1 MKNFLKGLQKY
12 SFIIIGI
19 TTVLGVLLLAFPD
32 KMLAYTAFFIGAA
45 FIICGVLAIVNY
57 ISENK
62 SKVTLVLG
70 VTAAVIGVIICF
82 AYKQIISVIVFILG
96 AFLLVGGIVNL
107 VNSFYIAVSRRRSWI
122 VTVLLSISSI
132 VLGVL
137 SIRNPFGTQEKLVQI
152 LGAGLIAFAV
162 LETVAYFSL
171 RKAFIEADIRITN
184 ESAAQNAVEVEFTEV
199 DKGD

>member
-1 MKNFLKGLQKY
+1 MKKFLNGLQKY
-12 SFIIIGI
+12 SFIIISI
-19 TTVLGVLLLAFPD
+19 TAILGALLLAFPG

-45 FIICGVLAIVNY
+45 FIICGCLAIVNY

-62 SKVTLVLG
+62 SKFTLVLG
-70 VTAAVIGVIICF
+70 VTAAVIGVIVCF

-107 VNSFYIAVSRRRSWI
+107 VNSFYIAISRHRSWI
-122 VTVLLSISSI
+122 LTVALSIASI

-137 SIRNPFGTQEKLVQI
+137 SIRNPFGTQEKLVQLI
-152 LGAGLIAFAV
+152 GAGLIAFAV
-162 LETVAYFSL
+162 LDTVAYVSL

-184 ESAAQNAVEVEFTEV
+184 ENAAQNATEVEFTEV
-199 DKGD
+199 DED

>member
-1 MKNFLKGLQKY
+1 MKKFLANLQKY

-19 TTVLGVLLLAFPD
+19 TAVLGVLLLVFPD
-32 KMLAYTAFFIGAA
+32 KMLAYTSFFIGAA
-45 FIICGVLAIVNY
+45 FIICGCLAIVNY

-62 SKVTLVLG
+62 SKFTLILG
-70 VTAAVIGVIICF
+70 VASAVIGVIVCF
-82 AYKQIISVIVFILG
+82 TYKQIISVIVFIIG

-107 VNSFYIAVSRRRSWI
+107 VNSFYIAISRHRSWI
-122 VTVLLSISSI
+122 LTVVLSIASI

-137 SIRNPFGTQEKLVQI
+137 SIRNPFGTQEKLVQL

-184 ESAAQNAVEVEFTEV
+184 ETAAQNAVEVDFTEV
-199 DKGD
+199 DED